1 MPEDKEKVERL
12 NELCR
17 VAVSLGAE
25 DARVIKPEEVV
36 VGNWVRMKCQY
47 GCDGYGRTLACPPFS
62 PTPEGFSRVLS
73 EYRHAI
79 LVRMTPPDLKE
90 FSLFCHDLM
99 LRLEREAFLRGHY
112 KAFAL
117 TIDGCPYCEEC
128 NLESCVH
135 PEKLRPSMEGCGID
149 VFATVKKAG
158 YEIGVYKD
166 RSAKPSFYGLLLV
179 E

>member
-1 MPEDKEKVERL
+1 LSECEEGERL
-12 NELCR
+12 AELCR

-25 DARVIKPEEVV
+25 DARVIEAKEVV
-36 VGNWVRMKCQY
+36 VGNWVRLKCQY
-47 GCDGYGRTLACPPFS
+47 GCDGYGRSLACPPFS
-62 PTPEGFSRVLS
+62 PTPEEFSRVLG

-79 LVRMTPPDLKE
+79 LVRIEPPDLSE

-117 TIDGCPYCEEC
+117 ATDGCPYCEEC
-128 NLESCVH
+128 NLESCIH

-149 VFATVKKAG
+149 VFATGAKAG
-158 YEIGVYKD
+158 YKIGVCKGRD
-166 RSAKPSFYGLLLV
+166 AKPSFYGLLLV